1 VIPNRSLLAAVLS
14 SAIAF
19 SACSNNGG
27 VSVATEADQDPAPAV
42 DESAVEPEVLDETA
56 PDQDPAPA
64 VDESAVEPE
73 VLDET
78 PEVLDETAVAD
89 DELTRARAYLDND
102 FIDTF
107 GDDDADCIVIEM
119 VDNLGLARLAELD
132 ANGGPI
138 DQGDVDALLDSMYAC
153 VDATDLGT
161 MLTAEMAGGN
171 FAIPA
176 EARDCVVAG
185 YGERTTV
192 EALLTAGF
200 AADGPDAGLA
210 GDAAR
215 AAIAPL
221 IDCIGFG
228 GLMQQEAAADG
239 VTLGEE
245 TIACLD
251 DQGNDLFTDV
261 VGGMLAG
268 GTPLSGGDAQQEMVA
283 LLLGCLSADEM
294 AQMSN

>member
-1 VIPNRSLLAAVLS
+1 MIPHRPVLAVILS
-14 SAIAF
+14 SAMAF
-19 SACSNNGG
+19 SACSTNGG
-27 VSVATEADQDPAPAV
+27 VSIATGADQESAPAV
-42 DESAVEPEVLDETA
+42 DDPAAEPDALDEAAPAQDPVPAVDDPAPEPEVLDQNA
-56 PDQDPAPA
+56 A
-64 VDESAVEPE
+64 S
-73 VLDET
+73 
-78 PEVLDETAVAD
+78 D
-89 DELTRARAYLDND
+89 DELARARAYLDND

-107 GDDDADCIVIEM
+107 GENDADCIVIGM

-161 MLTAEMAGGN
+161 MLTAEMADGN

-185 YGERTTV
+185 YGQRSTV
-192 EALLTAGF
+192 EALLSAGF
-200 AADGPDAGLA
+200 AVNGPDAALA
-210 GDAAR
+210 AAAAQ

-251 DQGNDLFTDV
+251 DQGNDVFTEL
-261 VGGMLAG
+261 VGAMLAG
-268 GTPLSGGDAQQEMVA
+268 GAPIAGGDTEQEIVA

>member
-1 VIPNRSLLAAVLS
+1 MIPHRFVLAVILS
-14 SAIAF
+14 SAVAF

-27 VSVATEADQDPAPAV
+27 VSIATGADQEPSPATDDPAPESEGP
-42 DESAVEPEVLDETA
+42 DEPAADQEPVPATDE
-56 PDQDPAPA
+56 PAPESEGP
-64 VDESAVEPE
+64 DEAAAS
-73 VLDET
+73 
-78 PEVLDETAVAD
+78 D
-89 DELTRARAYLDND
+89 DELARARAYLDND

-107 GDDDADCIVIEM
+107 GENDADCIVIEM

-171 FAIPA
+171 FVIPA

-185 YGERTTV
+185 YGERSTV
-192 EALLTAGF
+192 EALLSAGF
-200 AADGPDAGLA
+200 AVDGS
-210 GDAAR
+210 DAALAADAAQ

-239 VTLGEE
+239 VTLGDE

-251 DQGNDLFTDV
+251 DQGNDLFTEL
-261 VGGMLAG
+261 VGAMLAG
-268 GTPLSGGDAQQEMVA
+268 GAPLSGGDTEREIVA